1 MLAKVTV
8 FYNDGCKAALRA
20 CVPKLGIDQFNE
32 DDVTNILSDIKTI
45 DVDDTYAACLAT
57 IDDCILEGD
66 GDIMDAKMEEV
77 RKFSAL
83 VRWKLRALPR
93 FKFTESSD
101 EGNCVHFSSSFFL
114 CRWNELVT
122 SHRVDRLMSCRDLS
136 NNLTG
141 CIKMNPDK
149 RARVSLY

>member
-1 MLAKVTV
+1 MLSKVTV
-8 FYNDGCKAALRA
+8 FSNDSCKAAPRA
-20 CVPKLGIDQFNE
+20 GVPKLGIDQFNE
-32 DDVTNILSDIKTI
+32 DNVTNIETI

-66 GDIMDAKMEEV
+66 GDNMDAKMEEV
-77 RKFSAL
+77 RKFAAR
-83 VRWKLRALPR
+83 VRGKLRALPR
-93 FKFTESSD
+93 FKFTESSG
-101 EGNCVHFSSSFFL
+101 EGICVHFSSSFFL

-136 NNLTG
+136 NNLIG
-141 CIKMNPDK
+141 FIKLNPDK